1 LEVKERKMIKR
12 VLIAMSVATFLTGCA
27 TNSEYYAAVSESNA
41 KRAEI
46 EKVRAQAETARIQGL
61 VELAKSGSE
70 ADRASA
76 TIALALSGNGANSES
91 QNSNV
96 VAPRKP
102 RDPALEWASVVLPF
116 VGDIASSYYSFS
128 LGETQSNNNRDISI
142 SQHEA
147 YTELGLGEY
156 RESPA
161 PRFVPDN
168 SYDLG
173 EGQLELNQ

>member
-1 LEVKERKMIKR
+1 MIKK
-12 VLIAMSVATFLTGCA
+12 VLIGLLAIVFLAGCA

-41 KRAEI
+41 QRAEI
-46 EKVRAQAETARIQGL
+46 EKIRAQAETARIQGL

-76 TIALALSGNGANSES
+76 TIALALSGNGIKSES
-91 QNSNV
+91 QSPNV

-102 RDPALEWASVVLPF
+102 RNPALEWASVVLPF

-147 YTELGLGEY
+147 YTELGIGEY
-156 RESPA
+156 RSSPA
-161 PRFVPDN
+161 PRFAPDD

-173 EGQLELNQ
+173 EGRLELNQSTQQQ